1 MFPIQYVESIFL
13 VLAVLQCLRLPREA
27 SCKFPFF
34 DDIELFDSTVKVLI
48 TLLK

>member
-1 MFPIQYVESIFL
+1 MFPIQYVESVFL

-27 SCKFPFF
+27 SCRFPFF